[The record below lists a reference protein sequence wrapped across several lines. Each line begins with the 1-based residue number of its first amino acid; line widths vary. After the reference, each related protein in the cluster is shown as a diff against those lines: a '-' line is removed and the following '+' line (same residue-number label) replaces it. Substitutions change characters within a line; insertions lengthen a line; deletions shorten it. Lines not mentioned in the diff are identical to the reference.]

1 MFRADEVLMEE
12 GVAVKAAAP
21 PTAVR
26 AIAAESFMVEVLWW
40 KDLCQQQID
49 THVES

>member
-26 AIAAESFMVEVLWW
+26 TIAAESFMVEVVV
-40 KDLCQQQID
+40 
-49 THVES
+49 VERFVSTSR